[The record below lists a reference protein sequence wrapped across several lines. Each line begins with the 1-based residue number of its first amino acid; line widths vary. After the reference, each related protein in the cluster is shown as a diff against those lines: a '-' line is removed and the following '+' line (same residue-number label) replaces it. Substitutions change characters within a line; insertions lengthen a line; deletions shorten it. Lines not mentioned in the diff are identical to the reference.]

1 MLITGLNFLS
11 IASVYHTGRAASS
24 AAELTNRA
32 ECVIVSGKE
41 ITRSRVLLCYFPKR
55 LEIRPGLTAVMGSG
69 GKTSLVC
76 RLADELSAAR
86 VIIATS
92 THMRQVPALQTR
104 VGTVAPGTPAIVG
117 TPCGDGKFGPPE
129 QSWAELCELADY
141 VLVEADGSRGLPLKA
156 HLSHEPVLPQE
167 AGQVIAVLGLTGLG
181 RPIAEAAHRP
191 ERYAGLAGCAPED
204 IATPERATR
213 VLETEALHTRVL
225 LNQADAADGTAC
237 WTGCTAGRPRQLTKR
252 RNHIMLVLIR
262 GAGDLASGI
271 AAASAPRPS
280 IRRHDGPFRSRPPS
294 GEPSAFRRPSSTAA

>member
-1 MLITGLNFLS
+1 MLFS
-11 IASVYHTGRAASS
+11 EA
-24 AAELTNRA
+24 
-32 ECVIVSGKE
+32 
-41 ITRSRVLLCYFPKR
+41 

-104 VGTVAPGTPAIVG
+104 VGTVAPGTPAVVG

-129 QSWAELCELADY
+129 QSWAELCTLADY

-167 AGQVIAVLGLTGLG
+167 AGQIIAVLGLTGLG

-204 IATPERATR
+204 IAR
-213 VLETEALHTRVL
+213 VLEAEALHTRVL
-225 LNQADAADGTAC
+225 LNQADAADGTALLARLHC
-237 WTGCTAGRPRQLTKR
+237 PA
-252 RNHIMLVLIR
+252 V
-262 GAGDLASGI
+262 LASL
-271 AAASAPRPS
+271 RK
-280 IRRHDGPFRSRPPS
+280 
-294 GEPSAFRRPSSTAA
+294 GEIVSCSF

>member
-1 MLITGLNFLS
+1 M
-11 IASVYHTGRAASS
+11 
-24 AAELTNRA
+24 
-32 ECVIVSGKE
+32 
-41 ITRSRVLLCYFPKR
+41 
-55 LEIRPGLTAVMGSG
+55 
-69 GKTSLVC
+69 
-76 RLADELSAAR
+76 
-86 VIIATS
+86 
-92 THMRQVPALQTR
+92 
-104 VGTVAPGTPAIVG
+104 G

-225 LNQADAADGTAC
+225 LNQADAADGTALLARLHC
-237 WTGCTAGRPRQLTKR
+237 PA
-252 RNHIMLVLIR
+252 V
-262 GAGDLASGI
+262 LASL
-271 AAASAPRPS
+271 RK
-280 IRRHDGPFRSRPPS
+280 
-294 GEPSAFRRPSSTAA
+294 GEIVSCSF

>member
-1 MLITGLNFLS
+1 MLFS
-11 IASVYHTGRAASS
+11 EA
-24 AAELTNRA
+24 
-32 ECVIVSGKE
+32 
-41 ITRSRVLLCYFPKR
+41 

-156 HLSHEPVLPQE
+156 HLPHEPVLPQE

-191 ERYAGLAGCAPED
+191 ERYAGLAGCAPE
-204 IATPERATR
+204 RAAR
-213 VLETEALHTRVL
+213 VLGAEALHTRVL
-225 LNQADAADGTAC
+225 LNQADAADGTALLARLHC
-237 WTGCTAGRPRQLTKR
+237 PA
-252 RNHIMLVLIR
+252 V
-262 GAGDLASGI
+262 LASL
-271 AAASAPRPS
+271 RK
-280 IRRHDGPFRSRPPS
+280 
-294 GEPSAFRRPSSTAA
+294 GEIVSCSF

>member
-1 MLITGLNFLS
+1 MLFS
-11 IASVYHTGRAASS
+11 EA
-24 AAELTNRA
+24 
-32 ECVIVSGKE
+32 
-41 ITRSRVLLCYFPKR
+41 

-76 RLADELSAAR
+76 HLADELSAAR

-104 VGTVAPGTPAIVG
+104 VCAVAPGTPAIVG

-129 QSWAELCELADY
+129 QSWAELCALADY

-204 IATPERATR
+204 IATPERAAR

-225 LNQADAADGTAC
+225 LNQADAADGTALLARLHC
-237 WTGCTAGRPRQLTKR
+237 PA
-252 RNHIMLVLIR
+252 V
-262 GAGDLASGI
+262 LASL
-271 AAASAPRPS
+271 RK
-280 IRRHDGPFRSRPPS
+280 
-294 GEPSAFRRPSSTAA
+294 GEIVSCSF

>member
-1 MLITGLNFLS
+1 MLFS
-11 IASVYHTGRAASS
+11 EA
-24 AAELTNRA
+24 
-32 ECVIVSGKE
+32 
-41 ITRSRVLLCYFPKR
+41 

-104 VGTVAPGTPAIVG
+104 VGTVAHGAVCVG
-117 TPCGDGKFGPPE
+117 EPSAEGKLGPP
-129 QSWAELCELADY
+129 SLSFDALTRLADY

-191 ERYAGLAGCAPED
+191 ERYAGLAGCTPED
-204 IATPERATR
+204 IATPERAAR
-213 VLETEALHTRVL
+213 VLEAEALHTRVL
-225 LNQADAADGTAC
+225 LNQADAADGTALLARLHC
-237 WTGCTAGRPRQLTKR
+237 PA
-252 RNHIMLVLIR
+252 V
-262 GAGDLASGI
+262 LASL
-271 AAASAPRPS
+271 RK
-280 IRRHDGPFRSRPPS
+280 
-294 GEPSAFRRPSSTAA
+294 GEIVSCSF

>member
-1 MLITGLNFLS
+1 MLFS
-11 IASVYHTGRAASS
+11 EA
-24 AAELTNRA
+24 
-32 ECVIVSGKE
+32 
-41 ITRSRVLLCYFPKR
+41 

-104 VGTVAPGTPAIVG
+104 VCAVAPGTPAIVG

-129 QSWAELCELADY
+129 QSWAELCELANY

-156 HLSHEPVLPQE
+156 HLPHEPVLPQE

-191 ERYAGLAGCAPED
+191 ERYAGLAGCTPED
-204 IATPERATR
+204 IATPERAAR
-213 VLETEALHTRVL
+213 VLEAEALHTRVL
-225 LNQADAADGTAC
+225 LNQADAADGTALLARLHC
-237 WTGCTAGRPRQLTKR
+237 PAT
-252 RNHIMLVLIR
+252 
-262 GAGDLASGI
+262 LASL
-271 AAASAPRPS
+271 RK
-280 IRRHDGPFRSRPPS
+280 
-294 GEPSAFRRPSSTAA
+294 GEIVSCSF

>member
-1 MLITGLNFLS
+1 MLFS
-11 IASVYHTGRAASS
+11 EA
-24 AAELTNRA
+24 
-32 ECVIVSGKE
+32 
-41 ITRSRVLLCYFPKR
+41 

-104 VGTVAPGTPAIVG
+104 VCAVAPGTPAIVG

-129 QSWAELCELADY
+129 QSWAELCALADY

-156 HLSHEPVLPQE
+156 HLPHEPVLPQE

-191 ERYAGLAGCAPED
+191 ERYAGWLAVHRRISPHRSAPPVCSRPRHFTRGCCSIRPMPPTARPCS
-204 IATPERATR
+204 R
-213 VLETEALHTRVL
+213 V
-225 LNQADAADGTAC
+225 
-237 WTGCTAGRPRQLTKR
+237 CTARPSLPAYEKERSYHARSDPRRRRPRLR
-252 RNHIMLVLIR
+252 HC
-262 GAGDLASGI
+262 
-271 AAASAPRPS
+271 AASAPRPS
-280 IRRHDGPFRSRPPS
+280 IRRHDGSSGSRPPS
-294 GEPSAFRRPSSTAA
+294 GGPSAFRRPSSTAA

>member
-1 MLITGLNFLS
+1 MLFS
-11 IASVYHTGRAASS
+11 EA
-24 AAELTNRA
+24 
-32 ECVIVSGKE
+32 
-41 ITRSRVLLCYFPKR
+41 

-76 RLADELSAAR
+76 RLADERSAAR
-86 VIIATS
+86 VIIA
-92 THMRQVPALQTR
+92 LQAR

-129 QSWAELCELADY
+129 QSWAELCALADY

-204 IATPERATR
+204 IATPERAAR
-213 VLETEALHTRVL
+213 VLEAEALHTRVL
-225 LNQADAADGTAC
+225 LNQADAADGTALLARLHC
-237 WTGCTAGRPRQLTKR
+237 PA
-252 RNHIMLVLIR
+252 V
-262 GAGDLASGI
+262 LASL
-271 AAASAPRPS
+271 RK
-280 IRRHDGPFRSRPPS
+280 
-294 GEPSAFRRPSSTAA
+294 GEIVSCSF